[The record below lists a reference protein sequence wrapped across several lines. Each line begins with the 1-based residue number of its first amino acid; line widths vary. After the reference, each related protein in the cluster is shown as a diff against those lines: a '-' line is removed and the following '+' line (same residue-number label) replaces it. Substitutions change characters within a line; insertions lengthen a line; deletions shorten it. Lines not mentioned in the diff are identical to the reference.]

1 MIRKIT
7 LFLMLFFPVVAGAFT
22 IGDLSYTVTNNSKL
36 TVSVGSA
43 TTSISG
49 DVVIPATV
57 KYDSLE
63 YIVTSI
69 ASGGFRYCDSL
80 TSIEIPNSV
89 TKIENSAF
97 YACSILTSI
106 DIPNSGSP

>member
-22 IGDLSYTVTNNSKL
+22 IGDLSYTITDEEKL
-36 TVSVGSA
+36 TVSVEAA

-49 DVVIPATV
+49 DIVIPATV
-57 KYDSLE
+57 EYDSLE

-69 ASGGFRYCDSL
+69 L
-80 TSIEIPNSV
+80 
-89 TKIENSAF
+89 
-97 YACSILTSI
+97 
-106 DIPNSGSP
+106 SPF